1 MRPALPRRW
10 WLVLD
15 DQRLLFTELL
25 PNWSLRSVTRSVS
38 PANPQRP
45 DVSGVGDALHLA
57 IHARANDRLPAD
69 SVSETRSRRSSV

>member
-45 DVSGVGDALHLA
+45 DVSGVWRPSSAMPSTWQFMHEPTT
-57 IHARANDRLPAD
+57 RLTQTA
-69 SVSETRSRRSSV
+69 